1 MAFKDN
7 LREFIGNLGG
17 FGPENLTR
25 LQGLVRSDVPD
36 FTTIRLSALLQGS
49 PPRTIEVAGLAKA
62 LDVHPRQLL
71 NESAK
76 VGADEGRKIA
86 DFAVGS
92 LKNFQLVESFCVYV
106 ETSAAFRGKALTQ
119 NDLSEI
125 LNAFRPESE
134 LEDEMELFDL
144 GDQ

>member
-62 LDVHPRQLL
+62 ARP
-71 NESAK
+71 AK
-76 VGADEGRKIA
+76 VGADEGRKIIEVA
-86 DFAVGS
+86 G
-92 LKNFQLVESFCVYV
+92 
-106 ETSAAFRGKALTQ
+106 TSAAFRGKALTQ

>member
-49 PPRTIEVAGLAKA
+49 PPRIIEVAG
-62 LDVHPRQLL
+62 
-71 NESAK
+71 
-76 VGADEGRKIA
+76 
-86 DFAVGS
+86 
-92 LKNFQLVESFCVYV
+92 
-106 ETSAAFRGKALTQ
+106 TSAAFRGKALTQ